1 MPKRYF
7 VNKLLSATE
16 TNVPLEWNY
25 WSGVLTEYTQLIENR
40 VPPVPKN
47 ADGGLYVGTPGIAY
61 LFYRLIKSPLTASHK
76 NDFIKRGLKYI
87 TSAQPYVESQRARNA
102 TDFIGFILG
111 PAGFQAIA
119 AAFYTAA
126 GTIRRSFFENISFS
140 ANLRMIERLSN
151 QIYAFSIQETKQK
164 QTNT

>member
-16 TNVPLEWNY
+16 TNIPLDWNY
-25 WSGVLTEYTQLIENR
+25 WRAVLAEYSQLIEDR
-40 VPPVPKN
+40 VPPVPKF

-61 LFYRLIKSPLTASHK
+61 LFYRLMKSPFTASHK
-76 NDFIKRGLKYI
+76 DDFISKGIKYI
-87 TSAQPYVESQRARNA
+87 TSSQSFVESQRARNA

-119 AAFYTAA
+119 AAFYTVA
-126 GTIRRSFFENISFS
+126 GTIR
-140 ANLRMIERLSN
+140 
-151 QIYAFSIQETKQK
+151 Y
-164 QTNT
+164 